1 MTVIPHSLYF
11 SVPPVEDFDITEVI
25 EAESLAVPN
34 TLPKH
39 NFQAAFKK

>member
-1 MTVIPHSLYF
+1 
-11 SVPPVEDFDITEVI
+11 VI

-39 NFQAAFKK
+39 NFQAAFKKWQKNWEPWIHIEGNYSEADGSQ